1 MELSK
6 RLEAVA
12 SLVSRGNRLADVGTD
27 HGYIPIALV
36 ERQWIP
42 SAIAL
47 DINRG
52 PLERASLHIREH
64 GLEEKIQTR
73 LSDGVNKLRL
83 GEVDAVVIA
92 GMGGPLLQNILS
104 AGKDVLSSVKEL
116 VLQPQS
122 EIGGVRHFLE
132 ANNYEILEEKMIEE
146 DGKFYPMMRVC
157 HGQMHYESEAEYRYG
172 HFLLQEKNEVL
183 YRFLRKEKTTLT
195 DIYKHLQNSEG
206 VRAKAGMQEVAEKLQ
221 VVEDACAYFE
231 NRRKSH
237 EM

>member
-36 ERQWIP
+36 EREWIP
-42 SAIAL
+42 SAIAM

-52 PLERASLHIREH
+52 PLECASLHIKEH
-64 GLEEKIQTR
+64 GLEDRITTR
-73 LSDGVNKLRL
+73 LSNGVKML
-83 GEVDAVVIA
+83 GAREADTVVIA
-92 GMGGPLLQNILS
+92 GMGGPLLQTILS
-104 AGKDVLSSVKEL
+104 DGEEVLQTVKEL

-132 ANNYEILEEKMIEE
+132 DNGYEILEEKMIEE

-157 HGQMHYESEAEYRYG
+157 HGRMHYTSEAEYRYG
-172 HFLLQEKNEVL
+172 HFLLQEENEVL
-183 YRFLRKEKTTLT
+183 YRFLMKEKTTLT
-195 DIYKHLQNSEG
+195 GIYEHLQGSDG
-206 VRAKAGMQEVAEKLQ
+206 VRAQAGMQEVAEKLQ
-221 VVEDACAYFE
+221 VLEEACGYYE
-231 NRRKSH
+231 SWRNSH

>member
-12 SLVSRGNRLADVGTD
+12 SLVSKGSRLADVGTD

-52 PLERASLHIREH
+52 PLERASLHIKEH
-64 GLEEKIQTR
+64 GLEEQIQTR
-73 LSDGVNKLRL
+73 LSDGVNKLNA
-83 GEVDAVVIA
+83 GEADTVVIA

-104 AGKDVLSSVKEL
+104 AGEEVLRSVKEL

-132 ANNYEILEEKMIEE
+132 KNNYEILEEKMIEE

-183 YRFLRKEKTTLT
+183 YRFLLKEKSTLT
-195 DIYKHLQNSEG
+195 DIYKHLLGSDG
-206 VRAKAGMQEVAEKLQ
+206 VRAKAGIQEVTEKLQ
-221 VVEDACAYFE
+221 VLEDACAYFE
-231 NRRKSH
+231 NGRESH

>member
-12 SLVSRGNRLADVGTD
+12 SLVSSGNRLADVGTD
-27 HGYIPIALV
+27 HGYIPIVLV
-36 ERQWIP
+36 EREWIP

-52 PLERASLHIREH
+52 PLERASLHIKEH

-73 LSDGVNKLRL
+73 LSDGLKKLNV
-83 GEVDAVVIA
+83 GEADTVVIA
-92 GMGGPLLQNILS
+92 GMGGPLLQNILL
-104 AGKDVLSSVKEL
+104 AGEAVLRSVKEL

-132 ANNYEILEEKMIEE
+132 DHNYEILEEKMIEE

-157 HGQMHYESEAEYRYG
+157 HGQMHYDSEAEYRYG
-172 HFLLQEKNEVL
+172 HFLLKEENDVL
-183 YRFLRKEKTTLT
+183 YRFLMKEKTTLT
-195 DIYKHLQNSEG
+195 GIYKHLQNSEG
-206 VRAKAGMQEVAEKLQ
+206 LRTEAAIKEVTEKLK
-221 VVEDACAYFE
+221 VLEDACAYYE
-231 NRRKSH
+231 SWRNNH